1 MGLTPARRNTIMKN
15 PNYDSTLEKIEALRA
30 GLDML
35 AGSMNNNEPDGYYA
49 AINRKLDV
57 DAMKVGNWCENI
69 MHRDAGR
76 PGVPPN
82 VPSHFLRNADG
93 TPKTWD
99 ETS

>member
-1 MGLTPARRNTIMKN
+1 MKN

-35 AGSMNNNEPDGYYA
+35 AGSMNNNEPDGYYGV
-49 AINRKLDV
+49 INRKLDV
-57 DAMKVGNWCENI
+57 DAMKVDHWLENI
-69 MHRDAGR
+69 MRRDAGKL
-76 PGVPPN
+76 PLPPN
-82 VPSHFLRNADG
+82 VPSHDADPADASHFLRNADG